1 MKASTAAVLGFLW
14 VASARAEAPATN
26 TMMIV
31 HAPITTVLRGQPAHV
46 AAEIKAGPG
55 TTVTSVF
62 TFVRITDV
70 GKPMPYRMSAGGSD
84 GGFATDIPV
93 SLIRGVNRFWYHI
106 HAADAAGGIAD
117 TPWYPVNIIDGANP
131 GDGGGGAA
139 GAWTTRKT
147 ALVAG
152 GLLLLGGGGAAIIA
166 ANDDDGHKQDA
177 PDTGGGAAPPPK
189 KDNPK
194 PDSSDHTSSPPPV
207 TPCVVTG
214 SEQAYLVSGTDN
226 PFDAGTPLQFYV
238 CGACTN
244 ASIHVVGSWG
254 SENTVGPYNN
264 ASCDPGTTIPL
275 GKPRASPPANSQTI
289 EIYSNGSLIFSMTW
303 PSSDWF

>member
-1 MKASTAAVLGFLW
+1 MKVWVALVLGGL
-14 VASARAEAPATN
+14 VAAAARAEAPATN

-46 AAEIKAGPG
+46 AANIKADAG

-70 GKPMPYRMSAGGSD
+70 GKPMPYRMSAGSGD
-84 GGFATDIPV
+84 GGYATDIPV
-93 SLIRGVNRFWYHI
+93 SLIRGVNRFWYHV

-117 TPWYPVNIIDGANP
+117 TPWYPVNIIDGA
-131 GDGGGGAA
+131 DLGGESGA

-152 GLLLLGGGGAAIIA
+152 GLLLLGGGGAAILA
-166 ANDDDGHKQDA
+166 ANDDDNEDPADA
-177 PDTGGGAAPPPK
+177 GAGTAPPPK
-189 KDNPK
+189 KDDPK
-194 PDSSDHTSSPPPV
+194 QDSSDHNSNPPPV

-214 SEQAYLVSGTDN
+214 AEQAHLLSGTDN

-238 CGACTN
+238 CDACTN
-244 ASIHVVGSWG
+244 ASIRVVGSWG

-275 GKPRASPPANSQTI
+275 GKPRAAPPANSQTI
-289 EIYSNGSLIFSMTW
+289 EIYSNGTLIFSMTW